1 LTLHGFIH
9 LKRWRIAA
17 QKGVDLMTL
26 RRFAGLAVLL
36 LLAACARGEDAQ
48 PLENAGVSANDAGND
63 ETIDV
68 DTSANSSVGKLST
81 DAWIGKWLGV
91 EGLVLDI
98 QPAGETGHY
107 VLSVTL
113 LDGTNSYDGVAD
125 GDMIRFIRNGRPES
139 IRKATGDETGLKWL
153 AGKQNCLMI
162 REGEGFCRE
171 DEAPVDKAQS

>member
-1 LTLHGFIH
+1 MNVRT
-9 LKRWRIAA
+9 
-17 QKGVDLMTL
+17 T
-26 RRFAGLAVLL
+26 AGLAALLVLMV
-36 LLAACARGEDAQ
+36 ACARGEDAE
-48 PLENAGVSANDAGND
+48 PIDNTAVVDNGANEAIDDTEPAGN
-63 ETIDV
+63 
-68 DTSANSSVGKLST
+68 SAQAKLPT

-98 QPAGETGHY
+98 QPAGEPGHY

-139 IRKATGDETGLKWL
+139 TRAATGAETGLKWL
-153 AGKQNCLMI
+153 ADKQNCLMI

-171 DEAPVDKAQS
+171 DGATPAKAEP